1 MQWLDRPASRE
12 LLVSWEMGE
21 CGSLDLGR
29 RPFRRD
35 SIGLAVSDGVGVVL
49 VAWPCGWR
57 ASGGLGLQHAA
68 LVAGDARSACCSSSH
83 VLVCSLPS
91 GLVSRWRARQ
101 PSSRLQWELVAG
113 IRTGRNPWLASA
125 GRAAAA
131 AAARGCRSSSWRR
144 RSCLLHLFRAQSLK
158 GENPNCGGRR
168 RRSASFPS

>member
-1 MQWLDRPASRE
+1 
-12 LLVSWEMGE
+12 MGE

-125 GRAAAA
+125 GGALRRFLLEGAALGALWCWALLGLLAA
-131 AAARGCRSSSWRR
+131 SAGVLYFVQACTFPLTWPRHMQCGL
-144 RSCLLHLFRAQSLK
+144 CLLSECQD
-158 GENPNCGGRR
+158 G
-168 RRSASFPS
+168 ASGVR